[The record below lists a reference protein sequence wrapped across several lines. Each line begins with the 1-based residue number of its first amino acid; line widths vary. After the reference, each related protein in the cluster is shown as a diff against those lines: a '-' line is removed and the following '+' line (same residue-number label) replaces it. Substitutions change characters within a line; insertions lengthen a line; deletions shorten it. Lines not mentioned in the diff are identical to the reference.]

1 MPDSLR
7 KCLFETSVAALLTVV
22 AVTARAD
29 LEVGAAAPD
38 FKTEASLGGNEYTY
52 SLAEELKKG
61 PVVVYF
67 YPAAFTPGCTVEAHL
82 FAEATDEF
90 QSLGASVIGVS
101 GDDIATLKKFSV
113 SECRSK
119 FPVAADTDLSIAKA
133 YDATMALLPGHA
145 SRTSYVVTP
154 DGKVA
159 YAYSAMSPKEH
170 VKNTMDAVKQ
180 WRASNP
186 Q

>member
-1 MPDSLR
+1 MRTVAKGWLARCALAMAISVSL
-7 KCLFETSVAALLTVV
+7 A
-22 AVTARAD
+22 ARAELD
-29 LEVGAAAPD
+29 VGAPAPD
-38 FKTEASLGGNEYTY
+38 FTTQASLGGNEFTF
-52 SLAEELKKG
+52 SLADALKKG

-82 FAEATDEF
+82 FAEATDDF
-90 QSLGASVIGVS
+90 QSLGSSVIGIS

-119 FPVAADTDLSIAKA
+119 FPVASDKGLSIAKS

-154 DGKVA
+154 DGRIT

-170 VKNTMDAVKQ
+170 VSNTLDAVKQ
-180 WRASNP
+180 WRAANP